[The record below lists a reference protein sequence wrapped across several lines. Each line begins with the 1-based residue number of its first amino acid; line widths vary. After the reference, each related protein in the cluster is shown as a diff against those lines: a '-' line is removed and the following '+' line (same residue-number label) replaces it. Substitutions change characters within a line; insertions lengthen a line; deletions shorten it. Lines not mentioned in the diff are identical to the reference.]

1 MEIRSFLA
9 FELPKE
15 IKAVVSEVSENLG
28 NSPFDIR
35 RLKVENIHLTM
46 VFLGSVHEEDIHPIG
61 QATEEICIQFSPFNV
76 SLRGAGFFGSRKK
89 PSILWVGLDGH
100 IERMARFRDALQ
112 RELAPFGIKEEKRGF
127 RPHLTIGRFRRG
139 SRSDEHLDKFVSRY
153 GDLTSPTC
161 NLGRLVLFRSDL
173 NRSGA
178 VYSKLN
184 SWPLT
189 GKH

>member
-15 IKAVVSEVSENLG
+15 IKAVVSEVSEDLG
-28 NSPFDIR
+28 NAMLDIR
-35 RLKVENIHLTM
+35 RAKVENIHLTM
-46 VFLGSVHEEDIHPIG
+46 VFLGNVHEEDIHPIS

-76 SLRGAGFFGSRKK
+76 SLKGAGFFSSRKK
-89 PSILWVGLDGH
+89 PSILWMGLDGNV
-100 IERMARFRDALQ
+100 EGMARFRDALQ
-112 RELAPFGIKEEKRGF
+112 RELAPFGIKQEKRRF

-139 SRSDEHLDKFVSRY
+139 SRSDGHLDKFVSRY
-153 GDLTSPTC
+153 RDLTSPVC
-161 NLGRLVLFRSDL
+161 YLGSLVLFRSDL